1 MWRASLAALARRN
14 LADHSTADRFPAARE
29 LSADDHPRARMTDAR
44 TSPAWVN
51 VHSVQ
56 QAAKRR
62 RSMHAS
68 PEESIDRLDR
78 LAARKGLTRSEY
90 LRRAI
95 EAAFAADEPQ
105 EATRAS

>member
-1 MWRASLAALARRN
+1 MGQRPLSSAGGEAQKVYAR
-14 LADHSTADRFPAARE
+14 F
-29 LSADDHPRARMTDAR
+29 
-44 TSPAWVN
+44 
-51 VHSVQ
+51 
-56 QAAKRR
+56 
-62 RSMHAS
+62 